1 MVKQAPD
8 RMLLLSLLEAS
19 QTSVKSSELALR
31 SAEEALTA
39 AQAAHTQALETLRV
53 VTEAFQREDKRL
65 ETSSCEEHPGESE
78 ENDRRRTSVMECESD
93 QDSDDGDNFLM
104 LSTNKNPINNIEDDT
119 TEDEDSISSPIQ
131 SQRFDDAK
139 TFLLFCD
146 TKMDTLSA
154 KL

>member
-53 VTEAFQREDKRL
+53 VTEAFQREDKRF
-65 ETSSCEEHPGESE
+65 ETSSCELGESD
-78 ENDRRRTSVMECESD
+78 ENGRKRTSVMECESD
-93 QDSDDGDNFLM
+93 QDSDDGDDFVM
-104 LSTNKNPINNIEDDT
+104 LSTNKNPVNDIEDDT
-119 TEDEDSISSPIQ
+119 TEDEDTNREVMPEIVTPTSFIPELTSRVPAPYSS
-131 SQRFDDAK
+131 S
-139 TFLLFCD
+139 
-146 TKMDTLSA
+146 M
-154 KL
+154 